1 MSNKNRLRDEL
12 DWTDGTRT
20 FERDML
26 KKAEAYGEI
35 IIFGAGIGG
44 MTTYELLKKYGQDQ
58 KVKAFSD
65 NNKDKIGQIYLGK
78 PVIAPAAIESGKEQL
93 ILISS
98 TAFDII
104 SEQLL
109 KLGLKKNNLYFFQP
123 AGISLEKNS
132 DLSFV
137 KENIH
142 RLEGVYERLADEKSK
157 KIYRCLLNYRIS
169 KSPVWLEQIRDCVD
183 REENQYFDR
192 ELLSGYGFSEGFVDA
207 GAYVGD
213 TAASF
218 FSHFPQYE
226 GSYYCM
232 EAGTKP
238 YERLCRNLEKINA
251 KKMITYQCAVW
262 NKKGTLKFDTTTF
275 GDGGGSRV
283 SEEGETVECDSLDHL
298 LAGKEIGFIKMDIE
312 GAEKR
317 ALLGAERLI
326 RECRP
331 ILAICIY
338 HKPEDFF
345 DIPETILNIAK
356 DEYSFY
362 VRQYRYGQSET
373 VLYAMPK
380 SRKTEGK
387 RNAGNASGI

>member
-1 MSNKNRLRDEL
+1 MSHKSLLRDEL
-12 DWTDGTRT
+12 DWTDGTYA

-26 KKAEAYGEI
+26 KKAEAYREI

-44 MTTYELLKKYGQDQ
+44 MTTYELLKKYGQDH

-65 NNKDKIGQIYLGK
+65 NNKDKIGGTYLKK
-78 PVIAPAAIESGKEQL
+78 PVIAPAMIESKKEQL
-93 ILISS
+93 VLISS
-98 TAFDII
+98 TAFDMI

-109 KLGLKKNNLYFFQP
+109 HLGLKKDNIYFFQP
-123 AGISLEKNS
+123 AGISLEINS

-142 RLEGVYERLADEKSK
+142 RLEAVYERLADEKSK
-157 KIYRCLLNYRIS
+157 KIYRCLLNYRIT
-169 KSPVWLEQIRDCVD
+169 KSPVWLDQIRDCVD

-192 ELLSGYGFSEGFVDA
+192 DILSGYSFSEGFVDA

-213 TAASF
+213 TVARF
-218 FSHFPQYE
+218 FSRFPEYK

-232 EAGTKP
+232 EAGTKA
-238 YERLCRNLEKINA
+238 YERLCKTVDKMGRKKIY
-251 KKMITYQCAVW
+251 TYQYAVW
-262 NKKGTLKFDTTTF
+262 DEKGTLKFDTTTF

-283 SEEGETVECDSLDHL
+283 SEEGETVDCDLLDHL
-298 LAGKEIGFIKMDIE
+298 LAGKDIGFIKMDIE
-312 GAEKR
+312 GAEKK
-317 ALLGAERLI
+317 ALSGAKTLI
-326 RECRP
+326 KRCRP
-331 ILAICIY
+331 ILAVCIY
-338 HKPEDFF
+338 HRPEDFF
-345 DIPETILNIAK
+345 DIPETILNMAK

-380 SRKTEGK
+380 SRKIK
-387 RNAGNASGI
+387 